1 MHHSG
6 RLSADDDKQ
15 QYILIDEEDIAADV
29 GKQQPLRSSMQK
41 GNEYQLTARE
51 LTFCKKNI
59 DSFKF
64 TQSKE
69 ASDEGWLI
77 KRAFTSERRNKTT
90 GKLELWRGHPANT
103 RMDGTISSVVRIKS
117 RPTCVGR
124 VGQIRHFIHLQSVN
138 ESETIEFV
146 TVDLYVSSVKTD
158 KDSGLLYIDTRKMEE
173 KVFSSVNLSKPMV
186 TATDDEKP
194 HVMWLLNSRNV

>member
-29 GKQQPLRSSMQK
+29 GKQQPPRSSMQK
-41 GNEYQLTARE
+41 GNEYQLSARE

-59 DSFKF
+59 DSFKLAH
-64 TQSKE
+64 SKV
-69 ASDEGWLI
+69 SDEGWLI
-77 KRAFTSERRNKTT
+77 KRVFTSERRNKTT
-90 GKLELWRGHPANT
+90 GKLESWRGHAANT
-103 RMDGTISSVVRIKS
+103 RTDGTISSVVRIKS
-117 RPTCVGR
+117 GPTCVGR
-124 VGQIRHFIHLQSVN
+124 VGQIRHFIYLQSAN
-138 ESETIEFV
+138 ESETIV

-173 KVFSSVNLSKPMV
+173 KVFSSENISKPMV
-186 TATDDEKP
+186 TATDDKKP